1 MAKSNSGEIEKT
13 GDVRKILANALK
25 GTVNGDMDVER
36 ADRAWKIG
44 KTINDSLYSETK
56 IAMLKHQLG
65 QEQVPLG
72 ELRIFPEE

>member
-1 MAKSNSGEIEKT
+1 MAKSNEIETT
-13 GDVRKILANALK
+13 GDVRRMLANALK
-25 GTVNGDMDVER
+25 GTVNGDMDIER

-65 QEQVPLG
+65 QEQVALG
-72 ELRIFPEE
+72 ELRIAPE